1 MQIIQERGVKVVIW
15 PMFSVLLLGVRV
27 AFKDSWQFLA
37 AQEWIQLLINAS
49 LMLFLLNKSQIYKTW
64 KEDHE
69 SKIGCYSQVNIMSI
83 NRKDIL

>member
-49 LMLFLLNKSQIYKTW
+49 LMLF
-64 KEDHE
+64 
-69 SKIGCYSQVNIMSI
+69 C
-83 NRKDIL
+83 